1 MVKNVKGGNKS
12 KGFARKNLVK
22 KDFSLRISE
31 DEAEVYAQVNKIYG
45 GPMCQVV
52 SVDGKEMLC
61 HIRGKFRGRGKRDNF
76 IKSGTW
82 LLVGLRD
89 WEKDAGAGKLL
100 NCDVIE
106 VYNDVDKNK
115 LKNNITTVDWSLFI
129 SNDSKTISSME
140 DTVDTD
146 KDVIFTDEK
155 TQEYQELIEQQL
167 VATKSGIKTSLIT
180 NDVEINVDDI

>member
-1 MVKNVKGGNKS
+1 
-12 KGFARKNLVK
+12 
-22 KDFSLRISE
+22 
-31 DEAEVYAQVNKIYG
+31 
-45 GPMCQVV
+45 
-52 SVDGKEMLC
+52 
-61 HIRGKFRGRGKRDNF
+61 
-76 IKSGTW
+76 
-82 LLVGLRD
+82 
-89 WEKDAGAGKLL
+89 
-100 NCDVIE
+100 
-106 VYNDVDKNK
+106 VDKNK

-167 VATKSGIKTSLIT
+167 AATKSGIKTSLIT